1 VQLEKTL
8 IKAKEAELHR
18 RAALLARV
26 SSSPPTHL
34 SPLCSAAA
42 SCGFLS
48 SHTDHV
54 APFLAPPLA
63 QLSSARAG
71 VPASPS
77 TPASAGYAES
87 YEESYADST
96 EAADGPALS
105 ISSSELGD
113 VDTEETDEE
122 GVVPDPSSRCASPRC
137 APPMSCPCCITTAT
151 LMHLVS
157 QLPPC
162 EPRAYTHT
170 HTHTHTHT
178 RRVRYASA
186 SHLVPLCRVVAC
198 EAHTQ

>member
-1 VQLEKTL
+1 LG
-8 IKAKEAELHR
+8 
-18 RAALLARV
+18 
-26 SSSPPTHL
+26 
-34 SPLCSAAA
+34 SAAA
-42 SCGFLS
+42 SCVFLS

-170 HTHTHTHT
+170 HTHTHDECGTRPHLIWSPCAVWSHAKLTHNN
-178 RRVRYASA
+178 
-186 SHLVPLCRVVAC
+186 
-198 EAHTQ
+198 